1 MSRGSS
7 PTDASSNPVVIIDF
21 GAQYNQLI
29 ARRIREQHVFCE
41 VVPARRAQERL
52 AELHPAALVLSGGP
66 MSVYDDGAPA
76 VDPAWLDGRVPVLAI
91 CYGLQAVVHAEG
103 GRVRSAGR
111 REYGRAAL
119 TLGEPTHPL
128 LLGLPRTS
136 TVWMSHGDEVEHLP
150 AGYRILASTPDC
162 APAVIARAD
171 GRVLGVQFHPE
182 VRHTEAG
189 RRLLENFLVRV
200 ARVPQDWTPAH
211 FVPDTVARIQREVGA
226 ADAVVALSGGVDSAV
241 AAALAQKA
249 LGSRLH
255 AVMVDNGLLRAGEV
269 EEVRAAFPDLDL
281 TVVDAHDRFV
291 SALSGVTD
299 PEQKRR
305 IVGREFIRVFEQAAE
320 AYPGVECLIQGTVY
334 PDVIESGGGG
344 AATIKSHHN
353 VGGLPSDVSLRL
365 VEPLSLLFKDEVRL
379 VGEALGLPASLVWR
393 QPFPGPGLA
402 VRILGEVTDERLRV
416 LRTADAIVRAE
427 LSGDGWDREIW
438 QAFAVLP
445 GIRSVGVMGDHRT
458 YGETVIVRA
467 VSSDDGMTA
476 DWVRLPHD
484 VLDRLA
490 TRLVGE
496 VAEVNRV
503 VYDITSKPPG
513 TIEWE

>member
-1 MSRGSS
+1 MSHG
-7 PTDASSNPVVIIDF
+7 PVVIVDF

-41 VVPARRAQERL
+41 VIPARRAAERL
-52 AELHPAALVLSGGP
+52 AEVDPSALVLSGGP
-66 MSVYDDGAPA
+66 MSVYDENAPA

-91 CYGLQAVVHAEG
+91 CYGLQAVVRAEG
-103 GRVRSAGR
+103 GEVVPALR
-111 REYGRAAL
+111 REYGRAPL
-119 TLGEPTHPL
+119 TLKEPVHPL
-128 LLGLPRTS
+128 LQGMPPTS
-136 TVWMSHGDEVEHLP
+136 TVWMSHGDEVRRLP
-150 AGYRILASTPDC
+150 AGYRLLASTPEC
-162 APAVIARAD
+162 GPAVIARAD

-189 RRLLENFLVRV
+189 LTLLENFLVRV
-200 ARVPQDWTPAH
+200 AGVPQDWTPSH
-211 FVPDTVARIQREVGA
+211 FVPDAVARIQEEVGSA
-226 ADAVVALSGGVDSAV
+226 EALVALSGGVDSAV
-241 AAALAQKA
+241 AAALAQRA
-249 LGSRLH
+249 LGDRLH

-269 EEVRAAFPDLDL
+269 EEVRRAFPELDL
-281 TVVDAHDRFV
+281 TVIDARGRFV
-291 SALSGVTD
+291 AALAGIVD

-305 IVGREFIRVFEQAAE
+305 IVGREFIRVFEEAARAHAE
-320 AYPGVECLIQGTVY
+320 GVECLIQGTVY

-353 VGGLPSDVSLRL
+353 VGGLPDDVAFRL
-365 VEPLSLLFKDEVRL
+365 VEPLSLLFKDEVRQ
-379 VGEALGLPASLVWR
+379 VGETLGLPSALVWR
-393 QPFPGPGLA
+393 QPFPGPGLS
-402 VRILGEVTDERLRV
+402 VRILGEVTAERLEV
-416 LRTADAIVRAE
+416 LRQADAIVRAE
-427 LSGDGWDREIW
+427 LAGPEWDREIW

-476 DWVRLPHD
+476 DWVRLPHE

-496 VAEVNRV
+496 VAAVNRV